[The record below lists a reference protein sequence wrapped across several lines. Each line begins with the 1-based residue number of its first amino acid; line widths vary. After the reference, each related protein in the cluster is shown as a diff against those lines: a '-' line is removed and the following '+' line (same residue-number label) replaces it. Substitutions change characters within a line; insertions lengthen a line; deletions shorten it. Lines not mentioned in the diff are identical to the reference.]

1 MGGDFA
7 PGEICLGAMV
17 ACSKYPD
24 LEVILVGN
32 GSLIEKAIE
41 GAEPFVSKRIHV
53 VHTDEYIAMNES
65 PMVAFRKKK
74 KASIRMAMEMV
85 KSGDAQGCI
94 SAGNTGAVVAGG
106 GLFLG
111 RMTGVD
117 RAGVG
122 GALHPSQ
129 QGYGSFRR
137 RGRSSGRNQQFFPN
151 FHHWREPNEK

>member
-74 KASIRMAMEMV
+74 KSEHQDGH
-85 KSGDAQGCI
+85 GDGKE
-94 SAGNTGAVVAGG
+94 
-106 GLFLG
+106 
-111 RMTGVD
+111 R
-117 RAGVG
+117 
-122 GALHPSQ
+122 
-129 QGYGSFRR
+129 
-137 RGRSSGRNQQFFPN
+137 
-151 FHHWREPNEK
+151 